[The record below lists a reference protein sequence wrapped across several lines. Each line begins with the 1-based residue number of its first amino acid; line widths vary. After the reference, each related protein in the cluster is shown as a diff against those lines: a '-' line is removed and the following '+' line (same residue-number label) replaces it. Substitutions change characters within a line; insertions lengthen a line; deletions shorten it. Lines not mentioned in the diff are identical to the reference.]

1 MLISLK
7 IRKVAISI
15 KIKMDKTTKTFNI
28 DKELDLK
35 NHTMQ
40 DVVDSV
46 KGALSNVK
54 SGNYMLVNIND
65 YSCIAEIAKAA
76 VSKGTVIDNV
86 LKKSEKSWVI
96 MLKNSVPVAQSD
108 RA

>member
-1 MLISLK
+1 
-7 IRKVAISI
+7 
-15 KIKMDKTTKTFNI
+15 MDETTKSFNI

-40 DVVDSV
+40 DVVNSV

-65 YSCIAEIAKAA
+65 YSCVSEIAKAA
-76 VSKGTVIDNV
+76 VSKGAVVDNV
-86 LKKSEKSWVI
+86 LRKSEKSWVI
-96 MLKNSVPVAQSD
+96 MLKKQSARSSVG
-108 RA
+108 